1 VETPFDVLVAE
12 DSPSYRYVLEREI
25 ARHPR
30 LRLVRGTDDGSD
42 AVALVCRLQPDIAVV
57 DLHMPGRDGL
67 EVARAVQA
75 ARPAP
80 RTTLVLLTTS
90 PTPDLER
97 SADRAGFACCLSK
110 ERSPAEI
117 VAALARIAE
126 GARESRFTR
135 SQDPTRP
142 PG

>member
-25 ARHPR
+25 GRHPR
-30 LRLVRGTDDGSD
+30 LRLVRWTDDGSD
-42 AVALVCRLQPDIAVV
+42 AAALVCELQPDLAVV
-57 DLHMPGRDGL
+57 DLHLPGRDGL
-67 EVARAVQA
+67 DVAHAVQA

-90 PTPDLER
+90 PTADLER
-97 SADRAGFACCLSK
+97 SAHRAGFACCLSK
-110 ERSPAEI
+110 DRSPAEI
-117 VAALARIAE
+117 VAALAGIAQ
-126 GARESRFTR
+126 GARERRFTR
-135 SQDPTRP
+135 APDPTRP